1 MQLDLNLLRALDAL
15 VGEGSVSAAAARLH
29 LSPPAMS
36 RTLGRIRQLTG
47 DEILV
52 RTGRTM
58 TPTSY
63 ALSVHERAHALV
75 VDAEDVLA
83 PNHEIDL
90 ASLTRTFTLQ
100 CHDAIIT
107 AIGPSLMNLVA
118 GRAPEVALRLLPEP
132 AVDTPGLRHGHVDL
146 EIGSAIHPLPEI
158 SHTTLA
164 ADRLLLAARKQNP
177 LIEERLTLHQFAKA
191 EHIIVSRRGRLRDPI
206 DDLLAQH
213 GMVRRVRASAPTSGA
228 AMFFVSR
235 TDLVTL
241 VPQRMC
247 QPTVEMLGLVAVEV
261 PFTLPDSPIVMSWH
275 RRYDND
281 PSHQWLRQVAADA
294 VLDIVNGPL
303 A

>member
-15 VGEGSVSAAAARLH
+15 VGERSVSAAAARLH

-63 ALSVHERAHALV
+63 ALRIHERVHALV

-83 PNHEIDL
+83 PSREFDL
-90 ASLTRTFTLQ
+90 GSLTRTFTLQ

-107 AIGPSLMNLVA
+107 AIGPRLINLVA
-118 GRAPEVALRLLPEP
+118 ERAPQVALRLLPEP
-132 AVDTPGLRHGHVDL
+132 AVDTPDLKHGHVDL
-146 EIGSAIHPLPEI
+146 EIGSATHPLPEI
-158 SHTTLA
+158 SATRLA
-164 ADRLLLAARKQNP
+164 ADHLVLAARQRNP
-177 LIEERLTLHQFAKA
+177 LIEERLTLRQFAKA

-206 DDLLAQH
+206 DDLLAQR

-241 VPQRMC
+241 IPQRMC
-247 QPTVEMLGLVAVEV
+247 RPALCMMGLVGVEV

-281 PSHQWLRQVAADA
+281 PSHQWLRQAAADA
-294 VLDIVNGPL
+294 VLDIINGPP